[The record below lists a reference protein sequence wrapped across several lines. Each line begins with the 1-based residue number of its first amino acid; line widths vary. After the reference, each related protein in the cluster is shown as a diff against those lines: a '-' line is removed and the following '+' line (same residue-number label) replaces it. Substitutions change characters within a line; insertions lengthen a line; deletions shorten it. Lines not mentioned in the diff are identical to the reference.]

1 MLEAPSA
8 HRQQPHEQPNHGGHT
23 EVPAQPAALE
33 AASDHGA
40 EIDPA
45 QLPLQQFQ
53 TSQLHFAEIQSKI
66 PINVRLQIGI
76 SSSHCQWPFVEESL
90 GGTFFQLQ
98 RKAFF
103 TRARAPQAK
112 HLLDH
117 G

>member
-1 MLEAPSA
+1 
-8 HRQQPHEQPNHGGHT
+8 
-23 EVPAQPAALE
+23 
-33 AASDHGA
+33 
-40 EIDPA
+40 
-45 QLPLQQFQ
+45 
-53 TSQLHFAEIQSKI
+53 
-66 PINVRLQIGI
+66 LQIGI